1 MIYILEYGTYYSSV
15 NPIIGFASFGRHTVS
30 HHESHLNDLLKKSI
44 NCNHE
49 IGRRNLKNA

>member
-1 MIYILEYGTYYSSV
+1 MIYILEYGTYHSSV